1 MKEKIIRVLKIEPK
15 KPPVEAE
22 LKNELSSLQEAV
34 GGLIEFLPLD
44 SSKGIELMC
53 NEEGKL
59 IGLEP
64 NRRVGSDVIVGT
76 FYVLK
81 CNYEGECC
89 SLTEA
94 DIDEYKKRFA
104 NPEHISQE
112 EAEATIFFGFEG
124 F

>member
-1 MKEKIIRVLKIEPK
+1 MKEKNICVLKVEPGK
-15 KPPVEAE
+15 TPEVVT
-22 LKNELSSLQEAV
+22 LKNELETLQQAV
-34 GGLIEFLPLD
+34 DGLIEFLPLD
-44 SSKGIELMC
+44 SSKGIDLMC

-64 NRRVGSDVIVGT
+64 NRRVGNDVIVGT

-89 SLTEA
+89 SLNDE
-94 DIDEYKKRFA
+94 DIAEYKNRFA
-104 NPEHISQE
+104 KPEHITKE
-112 EAEATIFFGFEG
+112 ESEATIFFGFEN